1 MSHSVAHHESS
12 RSRWRHIALF
22 AAIALVGFAI
32 LTPLDPWLWK
42 VLKVDDV
49 KRLEIRDIYQ
59 VFRQVGHLSVWLILA
74 IASWILLGHTR
85 FRTRQWFTP
94 GLVLILSPL
103 IAGLCSELAKR
114 LIGRLRPG
122 IVDESGAYV
131 FKPLFSAFT
140 DDSNLGI
147 PSSHATVAFAGVF
160 MLIRLYPALTPLA
173 LPLAVGCGMTRLLTG
188 AHYCTDVWAGMCIA
202 YATSDVVYRLL
213 VPRTG
218 TLSPASSSPASS
230 SPASSS
236 P

>member
-1 MSHSVAHHESS
+1 MSNTPHHAAA
-12 RSRWRHIALF
+12 RSARWKHIALF
-22 AAIALVGFAI
+22 AAIALLGFAI

-42 VLKVDDV
+42 VLKVEDV

-59 VFRQVGHLSVWLILA
+59 VFRQVGHLSVWIVLA

-85 FRTRQWFTP
+85 HRPHQWFTP
-94 GLVLILSPL
+94 GLALILSPL

-122 IVDESGAYV
+122 IGDESGAYV

-160 MLIRLYPALTPLA
+160 MLIRLYPMLAPLA
-173 LPLAVGCGMTRLLTG
+173 LPLALGCAITRLLTG
-188 AHYCTDVWAGMCIA
+188 AHYSTDVWAGMCIA
-202 YATSDVVYRLL
+202 YASADVIHRLL
-213 VPRTG
+213 FPRTG
-218 TLSPASSSPASS
+218 TLASTSSL
-230 SPASSS
+230 
-236 P
+236 